1 MAIKSILTSQTD
13 FTGEFPVS
21 ENTLALW
28 RFNESGPDSDVINL
42 LMRVVMVGTSLYRD
56 GLAHR
61 QVSQMVAMDV
71 FFARILLIRHQRKP
85 T

>member
-21 ENTLALW
+21 ENTLAL
-28 RFNESGPDSDVINL
+28 GDSMSLDPTPMLNL
-42 LMRVVMVGTSLYRD
+42 SMRVVMVGTSLYRA